1 MPLATIKVLPI
12 SERCGWPTAI
22 EIVAINQRQKA
33 PATPLYRGKY
43 SRFSKVRQWA
53 CQKNFSLLLRRRIT
67 KKTRRIPNP
76 SCFLLPISVSC
87 TGFEMGQKKAAITK
101 RIEKKTKACTMEQ
114 VFGCFWTAAA
124 QKGKKQKPNGRQKKA
139 QKPPVFSAKIGHRN
153 PSPNHGSPFSHG
165 HAKSK
170 HKLAGM
176 EKECTKTIAKQKSRP
191 KATDVGAFIRGPLLY
206 GTIRHQGQQKEK
218 AGPHRKMRPP
228 IGKDTKN
235 NTDQFSRTAGA

>member
-1 MPLATIKVLPI
+1 MHHGASLWLFLDGCSAK
-12 SERCGWPTAI
+12 
-22 EIVAINQRQKA
+22 RQ
-33 PATPLYRGKY
+33 
-43 SRFSKVRQWA
+43 
-53 CQKNFSLLLRRRIT
+53 
-67 KKTRRIPNP
+67 
-76 SCFLLPISVSC
+76 
-87 TGFEMGQKKAAITK
+87 
-101 RIEKKTKACTMEQ
+101 
-114 VFGCFWTAAA
+114 
-124 QKGKKQKPNGRQKKA
+124 KQKPNGRQKKA
-139 QKPPVFSAKIGHRN
+139 QKPPVFSAKIGPLLVKGLLFFVIGINTSPFVSLSTIKKTTGHRN

>member
-1 MPLATIKVLPI
+1 
-12 SERCGWPTAI
+12 
-22 EIVAINQRQKA
+22 
-33 PATPLYRGKY
+33 
-43 SRFSKVRQWA
+43 
-53 CQKNFSLLLRRRIT
+53 
-67 KKTRRIPNP
+67 
-76 SCFLLPISVSC
+76 
-87 TGFEMGQKKAAITK
+87 MGQKKAAITK

-139 QKPPVFSAKIGHRN
+139 QKPSVFSAKIGPLLVKGLLFFVIGINTSPFVSLSTIKKTTGHRN
-153 PSPNHGSPFSHG
+153 PPNHGSPFSHG

-191 KATDVGAFIRGPLLY
+191 KATDVGTFIRGPLLY

-218 AGPHRKMRPP
+218 ARPHRKMRPP